1 VLAQRAG
8 CGCRHIDVANNSF
21 VLLLH
26 SHPCIHVCSR
36 SVALLERAQSEVV
49 ADGIA
54 QLIAAA
60 LRDAGH
66 SPVSRLVLLGVGS
79 PTSSAPARYQLAL
92 ALALLKALAVE
103 SARLTPHS
111 CCRMLSSLTEQVT
124 DGHAHFCQARHWFS
138 TRRLT
143 RRTPHCSYAAASA
156 CWTPPGL
163 NRRAHAAYVVHCQPW
178 LSLLVMQRWQAHA
191 APLGEHTLFFMP
203 HCEQFLY
210 EAVLAASLRGS
221 GLAHAAILGNSFA
234 EYEERAALLRSAS
247 DPDAS
252 CLSRLQ
258 PYIQGAPR
266 TRLATS
272 SVPL

>member
-1 VLAQRAG
+1 MLLQAVLADLTDQVTAA
-8 CGCRHIDVANNSF
+8 HILPGTPLVFDPAF
-21 VLLLH
+21 DQEDT
-26 SHPCIHVCSR
+26 
-36 SVALLERAQSEVV
+36 ALLVRCGFRVLDS
-49 ADGIA
+49 
-54 QLIAAA
+54 
-60 LRDAGH
+60 AGAEQAR
-66 SPVSRLVLLGVGS
+66 SCSV
-79 PTSSAPARYQLAL
+79 SSALCP
-92 ALALLKALAVE
+92 
-103 SARLTPHS
+103 
-111 CCRMLSSLTEQVT
+111 C
-124 DGHAHFCQARHWFS
+124 
-138 TRRLT
+138 
-143 RRTPHCSYAAASA
+143 
-156 CWTPPGL
+156 
-163 NRRAHAAYVVHCQPW
+163 

-266 TRLATS
+266 TLLATS